1 MPAMIFRSWLN
12 TALLFALLFR
22 AALPFGTM
30 PEQRDG
36 LPVLVMCSDGHRGWQ
51 SPLPASVEAADT
63 AESKPACS
71 FAGLLSGLAPLTS
84 FSLDLPDVV
93 DAVIGSWPPVLSSQ
107 RRWALRPPTRAPPLF
122 S

>member
-1 MPAMIFRSWLN
+1 MIFRSWLN
-12 TALLFALLFR
+12 AALLLALLFR

>member
-1 MPAMIFRSWLN
+1 MIFRSWLD

-51 SPLPASVEAADT
+51 SPILAPLESAETSEA
-63 AESKPACS
+63 KPACS
-71 FAGLLSGLAPLTS
+71 FAGLLSGLAPLATYR
-84 FSLDLPDVV
+84 LELPDAV
-93 DAVIGSWPPVLSSQ
+93 DAGIDSWAPVSVPQS
-107 RRWALRPPTRAPPLF
+107 RWALRPPARAPPII